1 MVVNSMFGDLTKE
14 LIDYLYIQLKKKN
27 NKRKLKTIIDTLTDL
42 MFNDIKP
49 YLYTILSIL
58 ILMFIMNLVQ
68 FYYYVKI
75 FIDSKL
81 TLPFNIPNT
90 FNLVES
96 TMI

>member
-1 MVVNSMFGDLTKE
+1 MVVNSMFGDVTKE

-27 NKRKLKTIIDTLTDL
+27 NKRKLKIIIDTLTDL
-42 MFNDIKP
+42 VFNDIKP

-81 TLPFNIPNT
+81 SLPFNIPNT

>member
-1 MVVNSMFGDLTKE
+1 MAVTSIIGDITKE
-14 LIDYLYIQLKKKN
+14 LIDYVYAQLKKKK
-27 NKRKLKTIIDTLTDL
+27 NKIKLKHIIDTLTDFV
-42 MFNDIKP
+42 FNDLKP

-81 TLPFNIPNT
+81 PFNIPNN
-90 FNLVES
+90 FNLIES
-96 TMI
+96 I